1 VVAAL
6 VTSLL
11 VLGLASTGTTAK
23 FLAGSGLV
31 LMLASVAAVGLLV
44 AWHQPG
50 NPIGWLLLSSSVCF
64 LLTFNAGSYARSSIT
79 CTTAASRSA
88 RRFSCCSR

>member
-23 FLAGSGLV
+23 FLAGSGLL

-64 LLTFNAGSYARSSIT
+64 LLTFNAGSYATLI
-79 CTTAASRSA
+79 
-88 RRFSCCSR
+88 